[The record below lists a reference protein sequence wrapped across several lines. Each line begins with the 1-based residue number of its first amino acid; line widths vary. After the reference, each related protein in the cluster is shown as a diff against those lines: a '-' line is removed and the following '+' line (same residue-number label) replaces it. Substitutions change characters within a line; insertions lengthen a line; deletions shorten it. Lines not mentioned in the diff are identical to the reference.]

1 MAKTL
6 GQLAALAAGAE
17 IIGNQD
23 LEIKDIEH
31 DSRKISEGA
40 LFVCMEGVHVDGHK
54 FIPQAREKGAVAII
68 TEREMEAPEGMAVI
82 IRLAACG

>member
-40 LFVCMEGVHVDGHK
+40 
-54 FIPQAREKGAVAII
+54 
-68 TEREMEAPEGMAVI
+68 
-82 IRLAACG
+82 

>member
-40 LFVCMEGVHVDGHK
+40 LFVCMEGVHVDGHN
-54 FIPQAREKGAVAII
+54 FIPRHGKRVLWRLLRSVRWKPRREWRCSGCR
-68 TEREMEAPEGMAVI
+68 T
-82 IRLAACG
+82 